1 MDPAPPPDRSPGLA
15 LFVALA
21 WGAFVV
27 AGDGFLSLLTGAEAL
42 ALPDAGPVLVIS
54 AGFVAA
60 VLLLVLLARVRAGA
74 TLLVAPAAGVV
85 AYLAIVLVEAVGYAL
100 ARGAAADAVLAL
112 LAAGTSSFTLLDTA
126 LAVVAGA
133 VQVLVLRARSL
144 GASRPRWP
152 WEGRDEP

>member
-1 MDPAPPPDRSPGLA
+1 MDQAPRPDRSPGLA

-27 AGDGFLSLLTGAEAL
+27 AGDGFLSLLTGAEAV
-42 ALPDAGPVLVIS
+42 ALPDAGPVLVIT

-74 TLLVAPAAGVV
+74 TLWVAPVAGVV
-85 AYLAIVLVEAVGYAL
+85 VYVVVVVVEAVGYAMI
-100 ARGAAADAVLAL
+100 RGAAADALLAL
-112 LAAGTSSFTLLDTA
+112 LSAGTSAFTLLDAA

-144 GASRPRWP
+144 GATRPRWP